1 MKDINKFANEL
12 FNSSGLSFT
21 PSHDIHDLCK
31 EIRING
37 DTISENI
44 VDDKEESLCELGLSI
59 SSDLDIQDIW
69 KYAAIFYTLK
79 EFFGYSEIDENVQST
94 ASELSGSWEDAVTI
108 LSKKISEKDVI
119 SDADEKDITD
129 LVDYIIGCMFLG
141 VEAALNDSDD
151 EGIDVWVMGVGSICD
166 DGHPVGDT
174 IIKACEDSHLI
185 MKYSIRE
192 FLGDSF
198 IEALLSLY
206 FVDVDDYRDDD
217 EGVDWDQVS
226 GALKQLM

>member
-1 MKDINKFANEL
+1 MKGINKFANEL
-12 FNSSGLSFT
+12 FNSSGLSVN

-31 EIRING
+31 EIKING

-44 VDDKEESLCELGLSI
+44 DDDKVESLCELGLSI

-69 KYAAIFYTLK
+69 KYAAIFYTLN
-79 EFFGYSEIDENVQST
+79 ELGFDCLENVQRT

-108 LSKKISEKDVI
+108 LSKKISETDVP

-129 LVDYIIGCMFLG
+129 FVDYIIGCMFLG

-185 MKYSIRE
+185 IKYSVRE

-206 FVDVDDYRDDD
+206 SVDVDDYRDDD
-217 EGVDWDQVS
+217 TGVDWDQVS
-226 GALKQLM
+226 DAVKQLM

>member
-12 FNSSGLSFT
+12 FNSSGLSVT

-31 EIRING
+31 EIKING

-79 EFFGYSEIDENVQST
+79 EFGYSEIDENVQST

-108 LSKKISEKDVI
+108 LSKKISETDVP

-129 LVDYIIGCMFLG
+129 FVDYIIGCMFLG

-151 EGIDVWVMGVGSICD
+151 EGIEAWVMGFGNPFEYD
-166 DGHPVGDT
+166 DPVGD
-174 IIKACEDSHLI
+174 IIMSLDF
-185 MKYSIRE
+185 SIRDD
-192 FLGDSF
+192 LLDSF
-198 IEALLSLY
+198 IQALLSLY
-206 FVDVDDYRDDD
+206 SVNVDDYRDDD

-226 GALKQLM
+226 GAVKELM

>member
-12 FNSSGLSFT
+12 FNSSGLSVN

-31 EIRING
+31 EIKING

-69 KYAAIFYTLK
+69 KYAAIFYSIPLS
-79 EFFGYSEIDENVQST
+79 FEIDENVQST
-94 ASELSGSWEDAVTI
+94 ASELSGSWEDTVTI
-108 LSKKISEKDVI
+108 LSKKISETDVI

-185 MKYSIRE
+185 IKYSIRE

-206 FVDVDDYRDDD
+206 SVDVDDYRDDD

>member
-12 FNSSGLSFT
+12 FNSSGLSVN

-31 EIRING
+31 EIKING

-69 KYAAIFYTLK
+69 KYAAIFYTLN
-79 EFFGYSEIDENVQST
+79 ELGFDCLENVQRT

-108 LSKKISEKDVI
+108 LSKKISETDVP

-129 LVDYIIGCMFLG
+129 FVDYIIGCMFLG

-151 EGIDVWVMGVGSICD
+151 EGIDAWVMGVGSICD
-166 DGHPVGDT
+166 DDHPVGD
-174 IIKACEDSHLI
+174 IISKACEDF
-185 MKYSIRE
+185 SIRDN
-192 FLGDSF
+192 LCDSF
-198 IEALLSLY
+198 IQALLSLY
-206 FVDVDDYRDDD
+206 SVDVDDYRDND

-226 GALKQLM
+226 GAVKQLM

>member
-1 MKDINKFANEL
+1 MKGINKFANEL
-12 FNSSGLSFT
+12 FNSSGLSVN

-44 VDDKEESLCELGLSI
+44 DDDKGESLCELGLSI

-69 KYAAIFYTLK
+69 KYAAIFYTLN
-79 EFFGYSEIDENVQST
+79 ELGFDCLENVQST
-94 ASELSGSWEDAVTI
+94 ASELSGSWEEAVTI
-108 LSKKISEKDVI
+108 LSTKISETNVT

-151 EGIDVWVMGVGSICD
+151 EGIEAWVMGVGSICD
-166 DGHPVGDT
+166 DDHPVGD
-174 IIKACEDSHLI
+174 IISKACEDF
-185 MKYSIRE
+185 SIRDN
-192 FLGDSF
+192 LCDSF
-198 IEALLSLY
+198 IQVLLSLY
-206 FVDVDDYRDDD
+206 SVDVDD
-217 EGVDWDQVS
+217 
-226 GALKQLM
+226 

>member
-1 MKDINKFANEL
+1 MKGINKFANEL
-12 FNSSGLSFT
+12 FNSSGLSVN

-31 EIRING
+31 EIKING

-44 VDDKEESLCELGLSI
+44 DDDKGESLCELGLSI

-69 KYAAIFYTLK
+69 KYAAIFYSLK
-79 EFFGYSEIDENVQST
+79 EFGYSEIDENVQST
-94 ASELSGSWEDAVTI
+94 ASELSGSWKDAVTI
-108 LSKKISEKDVI
+108 LSTKISETDVT

-185 MKYSIRE
+185 IKYSIRE

-198 IEALLSLY
+198 IQALLSLY
-206 FVDVDDYRDDD
+206 SVDVDDYRDDD

>member
-12 FNSSGLSFT
+12 FNSSGLSVT
-21 PSHDIHDLCK
+21 PSHDIYELCK
-31 EIRING
+31 EIKING

-44 VDDKEESLCELGLSI
+44 DDDKEESLSELGLSI

-69 KYAAIFYTLK
+69 KYAAIFYTLN
-79 EFFGYSEIDENVQST
+79 ELVGFDCNENVQST

-108 LSKKISEKDVI
+108 LSTKISETNI
-119 SDADEKDITD
+119 TSDADEKDITD

-141 VEAALNDSDD
+141 VEAALTDADD
-151 EGIDVWVMGVGSICD
+151 EGIEAWVMGFGNPFEYD
-166 DGHPVGDT
+166 DPVGD
-174 IIKACEDSHLI
+174 IIMSLDS
-185 MKYSIRE
+185 SIRE
-192 FLGDSF
+192 DLSDTYMQ
-198 IEALLSLY
+198 ALLSLY

-226 GALKQLM
+226 DHLKQLM

>member
-12 FNSSGLSFT
+12 FNSSGLSVS

-31 EIRING
+31 EIKING

-44 VDDKEESLCELGLSI
+44 DDDKGESLCKLGLSI

-79 EFFGYSEIDENVQST
+79 EFGYSEIDENVQST
-94 ASELSGSWEDAVTI
+94 ASELSGSWKNAVTI
-108 LSKKISEKDVI
+108 LSTKISETDVT

-141 VEAALNDSDD
+141 VEAALNDADD

-185 MKYSIRE
+185 IKYSIRE

-206 FVDVDDYRDDD
+206 SVDVDDYRDDD

>member
-12 FNSSGLSFT
+12 FNSSGLSVT

-31 EIRING
+31 EIKING

-44 VDDKEESLCELGLSI
+44 DVDKGESLCELGLTI

-108 LSKKISEKDVI
+108 LSKKISETDVI

-151 EGIDVWVMGVGSICD
+151 EGIDAWVMGVGSICD
-166 DGHPVGDT
+166 DDHPVGD
-174 IIKACEDSHLI
+174 IISKACEDF
-185 MKYSIRE
+185 SIRDN
-192 FLGDSF
+192 LCDSF
-198 IEALLSLY
+198 IQALLSLY
-206 FVDVDDYRDDD
+206 SVNVDDYRDDD
-217 EGVDWDQVS
+217 EGVDWEQVS
-226 GALKQLM
+226 DAVKQLM

>member
-1 MKDINKFANEL
+1 MKGINKFANDL
-12 FNSSGLSFT
+12 FNSSGLSVN

-44 VDDKEESLCELGLSI
+44 DDDKGESLCELGLSI

-108 LSKKISEKDVI
+108 LSKKISETDVI

-151 EGIDVWVMGVGSICD
+151 EGIEAWVMGFGNPLEYD
-166 DGHPVGDT
+166 DPVGD
-174 IIKACEDSHLI
+174 IIMSLDSSVRDGL
-185 MKYSIRE
+185 
-192 FLGDSF
+192 LDSF
-198 IEALLSLY
+198 IQALLSLY
-206 FVDVDDYRDDD
+206 SVNVDDYRDDD

>member
-12 FNSSGLSFT
+12 FNSSGLSVS

-31 EIRING
+31 EIKING

-44 VDDKEESLCELGLSI
+44 DDDKGESLSELGLSI

-79 EFFGYSEIDENVQST
+79 EFGYSEIDENVQST

-108 LSKKISEKDVI
+108 LSKKISETDVI

-151 EGIDVWVMGVGSICD
+151 EGIEAWVMGFGNPFEYD
-166 DGHPVGDT
+166 DPVGD
-174 IIKACEDSHLI
+174 ILMSLDF
-185 MKYSIRE
+185 SIRDD
-192 FLGDSF
+192 LLDSF
-198 IEALLSLY
+198 IQVLLSLY
-206 FVDVDDYRDDD
+206 SVNVDDYRDDD
-217 EGVDWDQVS
+217 EGVDWGQVS
-226 GALKQLM
+226 DEVKQLM

>member
-12 FNSSGLSFT
+12 FNSSGLSVT

-31 EIRING
+31 EIKING

-44 VDDKEESLCELGLSI
+44 DDDKGESLCELGLSI

-79 EFFGYSEIDENVQST
+79 EFGYSEIDENVQST

-108 LSKKISEKDVI
+108 LSKKISETDVI

-151 EGIDVWVMGVGSICD
+151 EGIEAWVMGFGNPFEYD
-166 DGHPVGDT
+166 DPVGD
-174 IIKACEDSHLI
+174 IIMSLDSSVRDDL
-185 MKYSIRE
+185 S
-192 FLGDSF
+192 DSYMQ
-198 IEALLSLY
+198 ALLSLY
-206 FVDVDDYRDDD
+206 SVNVDDYRDDD

-226 GALKQLM
+226 DAVKQLM